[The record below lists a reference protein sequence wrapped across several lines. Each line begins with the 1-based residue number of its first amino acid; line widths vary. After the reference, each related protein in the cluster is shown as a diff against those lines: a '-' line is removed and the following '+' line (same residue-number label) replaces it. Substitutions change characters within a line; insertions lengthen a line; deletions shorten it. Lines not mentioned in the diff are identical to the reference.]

1 MPHPIAKDEGTA
13 SRTGVTAH
21 PPLAPAARGAQA
33 IALLAI
39 LAAGAYLVWRWG
51 FTLDGTALWLG
62 LPLVVA
68 ETYGFVMLLLLA
80 FSCWRTTRRTPPPPL
95 RGRRVAVLIATF
107 DEDED
112 VLRPTVVGALGI
124 RYDVPP
130 EVWVLD
136 DGGRAW
142 VSEMCDELGA
152 RYLSRPAP
160 RAHAKAGNI
169 NHALRFVDAEF
180 LVTLDADH
188 VPRPE
193 LLERMLGYMADP
205 QVAVVQGPQSFYNR
219 GFGHPRQH
227 DDPLRNEQ
235 SIFFDVILPGK
246 DRHAAAFWCGCPSV
260 LRRAALDDV
269 GGVATRTVV
278 EDAHTSLV
286 LNRRGWR
293 VVYHDEVMALGL
305 APEEI
310 GAFVVQR
317 GRWAR
322 GSIQMLRLEWPMFRR
337 GLTWAQRLEYT
348 ASCLHFFEGLQRV
361 IGFMVP
367 PLVLATG
374 AVPIAAMPALYLMVF
389 VPQFVLVPLTS
400 WALTRGRYRPLEGER
415 YAVVRMEGYLR
426 ALAALPR
433 GRGRGFAVTPKGA
446 RSGGSPV
453 LRALRVPLT
462 LAFLALAA
470 IGVQTAA
477 QLLDWPNRLAAGAS
491 TITTVWALANTAL
504 ILSVAFWA
512 TGVQHRRRSHRF
524 PVSLEAAWAPDDG
537 GLPSLAGHID
547 DLGRH
552 GARLIVDVPRDRG
565 DRVRLVI
572 LLEDGPVE
580 VSGRV
585 ATVKRIRGTERYRVG
600 VAFDPMEPAM
610 ADAIV
615 ASCFRN
621 PFGPTAPAA
630 PAPAPAPPRVPAPVR
645 RSPEPSINP
654 TLLAAAETAST
665 AEASPDP
672 EADAPR
678 S

>member
-1 MPHPIAKDEGTA
+1 MPQPIAMDEGTA
-13 SRTGVTAH
+13 SRAGAAAR
-21 PPLAPAARGAQA
+21 PPLAPAVRWAQA
-33 IALLAI
+33 VALVAIA
-39 LAAGAYLVWRWG
+39 AAGGYMVWRWG

-62 LPLVVA
+62 LPLVLA
-68 ETYGFVMLLLLA
+68 ETYGFGMLLLLA
-80 FSCWRTTRRTPPPPL
+80 FSCWRTSRRTPPPPL
-95 RGRRVAVLIATF
+95 AGRRVAVLVATF

-124 RYDVPP
+124 RNDVRPQ
-130 EVWVLD
+130 VWVLD
-136 DGGRAW
+136 DGGRPW
-142 VSEMCDELGA
+142 VKEMCDQLGA

-169 NHALRFVDAEF
+169 NHALRHVDAEF

-193 LLERMLGYMADP
+193 LLERMLGYMRDP
-205 QVAVVQGPQSFYNR
+205 RVAVVQGPQSFFNR
-219 GFGHPRQH
+219 GFGHPRRH

-260 LRRAALDDV
+260 LRRAALIDV
-269 GGVATRTVV
+269 GGVATQTVV

-322 GSIQMLRLEWPMFRR
+322 GSIQMLRLEWPMLRR
-337 GLTWAQRLEYT
+337 GLSWAQRVEYS

-374 AVPIAAMPALYLMVF
+374 AVPIAAVPALYLMVF

-400 WALTRGRYRPLEGER
+400 WALSRGRYRPLEGER
-415 YAVVRMEGYLR
+415 YAVVRMEAYLR

-453 LRALRVPLT
+453 LRALRVPLA
-462 LAFLALAA
+462 LACLALAA

-477 QLLDWPNRLAAGAS
+477 QLLDWPIRLAAGAA
-491 TITTVWALANTAL
+491 TITTVWALVNVAL
-504 ILSVAFWA
+504 ILYTAFWA

-537 GLPSLAGHID
+537 GVPSLAGHID

-552 GARLIVDVPRDRG
+552 GARLIVDDRRERG

-572 LLEDGPVE
+572 LMEDGPVE
-580 VSGRV
+580 VTGEV
-585 ATVKRIRGTERYRVG
+585 ATVKRIRGTRRYRVG
-600 VAFDPMEPAM
+600 VAFDPLDARL

-621 PFGPTAPAA
+621 PFGPPAPAT
-630 PAPAPAPPRVPAPVR
+630 PAPAPAARPAPQPSA
-645 RSPEPSINP
+645 SPTI
-654 TLLAAAETAST
+654 LAAAETAST
-665 AEASPDP
+665 SDASPDP
-672 EADAPR
+672 EAGSAPA
-678 S
+678 